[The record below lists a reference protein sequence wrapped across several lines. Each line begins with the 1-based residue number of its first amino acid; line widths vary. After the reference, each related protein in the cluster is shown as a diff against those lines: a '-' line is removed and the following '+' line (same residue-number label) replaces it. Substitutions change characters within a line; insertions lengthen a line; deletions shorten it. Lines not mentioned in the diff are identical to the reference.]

1 MEKSVCII
9 IVNYNGHE
17 DTIECVKSLRN
28 CTYINKTV
36 VVVDNCSTDNSVLKI
51 EESLQS
57 NEYLIKSNQNL
68 GFSGGNNLGIKY
80 AINHDYQYCLL
91 LNNDTVVENNFL
103 DNLFLQIPKYNKSV
117 FSPKILNFYDKK
129 IWYAGGSFSHITSR
143 VNHFGIDERDIG
155 QYENQQ
161 KVSFISGCCILI
173 ETTYFR
179 TYGLM
184 DEDFFLYGEDTDLC
198 CKLVKEGY
206 TLMYI
211 PSAVIYHKISSS
223 TAKISGLSSYYTARN
238 NLYIVKKH
246 INNIF
251 KPISYSYVIAEI
263 LIRSLKGN
271 IQFLPALQGV
281 KDFLFGVRGKK

>member
-1 MEKSVCII
+1 
-9 IVNYNGHE
+9 
-17 DTIECVKSLRN
+17 
-28 CTYINKTV
+28 
-36 VVVDNCSTDNSVLKI
+36 
-51 EESLQS
+51 
-57 NEYLIKSNQNL
+57 
-68 GFSGGNNLGIKY
+68 
-80 AINHDYQYCLL
+80 
-91 LNNDTVVENNFL
+91 
-103 DNLFLQIPKYNKSV
+103 
-117 FSPKILNFYDKK
+117 
-129 IWYAGGSFSHITSR
+129 
-143 VNHFGIDERDIG
+143 
-155 QYENQQ
+155 
-161 KVSFISGCCILI
+161 
-173 ETTYFR
+173 
-179 TYGLM
+179 M